1 MRTAARIGCLGIS
14 PASECKQRGAAL
26 LLEKER
32 GHARNVVTL
41 SGCLH
46 FVCVACSALVA
57 SERRGTVRVRLCV
70 RDSAVMIHCLGV
82 PCCFFADLQAS

>member
-1 MRTAARIGCLGIS
+1 LDIS
-14 PASECKQRGAAL
+14 PASERKQRGAAL

-32 GHARNVVTL
+32 GHARNVVTAAV
-41 SGCLH
+41 SPH
-46 FVCVACSALVA
+46 FVFVACSAVLA
-57 SERRGTVRVRLCV
+57 SERRGTVQAQHCV